1 MKTGASRETLAEG
14 LGGWIAPNRTGVL
27 IVDMQADFAATD
39 GACGR
44 AGADLST
51 VPAALAAAQR
61 LAIAAR
67 QAGAPVVFVGLMA
80 TPAEESAAWN
90 ERLRRRG
97 DDPVAV
103 NAICRV
109 GTPGAAFVG
118 PTPAVGELVVAKRRY
133 SGFHGTRLDD
143 ELKARAID
151 TLVVC
156 GLTTECCVEAT
167 VRDAF
172 NLDYHVF
179 VARDACAA
187 YEPDLHAASLKT
199 MEINCAILAST
210 DEIVAAWES
219 RLRAP
224 KAPPTSGA
232 AR

>member
-1 MKTGASRETLAEG
+1 MRAQAARTALAAGLAS
-14 LGGWIAPNRTGVL
+14 WIAPTRTALL
-27 IVDMQADFAATD
+27 IVDMQADFALPD

-51 VPAALAAAQR
+51 VSGALYAAER

-67 QAGAPVVFVGLMA
+67 TAGVTVVFVGLMA
-80 TPAEESAAWN
+80 TTAGESAAWN
-90 ERLRRRG
+90 ERMRRRG

-103 NAICRV
+103 NAVCRA
-109 GTPGAAFVG
+109 GTSGAAFVG
-118 PTPAVGELVVAKRRY
+118 PTPAAGELVVAKQRY
-133 SGFHGTRLDD
+133 SGFHRTRLDA
-143 ELKARAID
+143 ELKARKID

-179 VARDACAA
+179 VSTDACAA
-187 YEPDLHAASLKT
+187 YEADLHAAALKT

-210 DEIVAAWES
+210 DQIASAW
-219 RLRAP
+219 RA
-224 KAPPTSGA
+224 KA
-232 AR
+232 

>member
-1 MKTGASRETLAEG
+1 MRAAASRSALAAG
-14 LGGWIAPNRTGVL
+14 LASWIAPARTALL
-27 IVDMQADFAATD
+27 IVDMQADFALPD

-44 AGADLST
+44 AGSDLSA
-51 VPAALAAAQR
+51 VPAALEAADK

-67 QAGAPVVFVGLMA
+67 TAGATVIFVGLMA

-103 NAICRV
+103 NAVCRA
-109 GTPGAAFVG
+109 GAPGAAFVG
-118 PTPAVGELVVAKRRY
+118 PTPAAGELVVAKQRY
-133 SGFHGTRLDD
+133 SGFHRTRLDA
-143 ELKARAID
+143 ELKARKID

-156 GLTTECCVEAT
+156 GLTTECCVEGT

-187 YEPDLHAASLKT
+187 YEPDLHAAALRT
-199 MEINCAILAST
+199 MEINFAILASA
-210 DEIVAAWES
+210 DEIASIWSAT
-219 RLRAP
+219 A
-224 KAPPTSGA
+224 
-232 AR
+232 